1 MGIFTRFRDIISS
14 NLNAMLDKAEDPEKL
29 IKLMIRE
36 IEDTLVELKAAC
48 AGVMANRKK
57 IQRQMETIQSRIDHW
72 NQNAELAIAKGR
84 DDLAREALV
93 EKRRCSEKA
102 DTLDQEL
109 MEFNNLVDQ
118 YQDDIRQLED
128 RLQSAREKQRLL
140 VQRHIRARR
149 KMRTQEEIRRADGS
163 ETVFKFEQLENRI
176 ERMEAEADL
185 VNLGRKPVLE
195 EEFDNLLVDDEI
207 EAELQNLKSTLEKKA
222 DSV

>member
-57 IQRQMETIQSRIDHW
+57 IQRQMETIQSRIDYW

-84 DDLAREALV
+84 DDLARDALV

-109 MEFNNLVDQ
+109 MEFNSLVEQ
-118 YQDDIRQLED
+118 YQDDIQQLED

-140 VQRHIRARR
+140 VQRHVRARR
-149 KMRTQEEIRRADGS
+149 KKRTQEEIRRADGS

-185 VNLGRKPVLE
+185 VNFGRKPVLE

-207 EAELQNLKSTLEKKA
+207 EQELQNLKSTLEKKA

>member
-1 MGIFTRFRDIISS
+1 
-14 NLNAMLDKAEDPEKL
+14 MLDKAEDPEKL

-57 IQRQMETIQSRIDHW
+57 IQRQMETIQSRIDYW

-84 DDLAREALV
+84 DDLARDALV

-109 MEFNNLVDQ
+109 MEFNSLVEQ
-118 YQDDIRQLED
+118 YQDDIQQLED

-140 VQRHIRARR
+140 VQRHVRARR
-149 KMRTQEEIRRADGS
+149 KKRTQEEIRRADGS

-185 VNLGRKPVLE
+185 VNFGRKPVLE

-207 EAELQNLKSTLEKKA
+207 EQELQNLKSTLEKKA

>member
-57 IQRQMETIQSRIDHW
+57 VQRQMETIQSRIDYW

-84 DDLAREALV
+84 DDLARDALV

-109 MEFNNLVDQ
+109 MEFNSLVEQ
-118 YQDDIRQLED
+118 YQDDIQQLED

-140 VQRHIRARR
+140 VQRHVRARR
-149 KMRTQEEIRRADGS
+149 KKRTQEEIRRADGS

-185 VNLGRKPVLE
+185 VNFGRKPVLE

-207 EAELQNLKSTLEKKA
+207 EQELQNLKSTLEKKA

>member
-1 MGIFTRFRDIISS
+1 
-14 NLNAMLDKAEDPEKL
+14 MLDKAEDPEKL

-57 IQRQMETIQSRIDHW
+57 VQRQMETIQSRIDYW

-84 DDLAREALV
+84 DDLARDALV

-109 MEFNNLVDQ
+109 MEFNSLVEQ
-118 YQDDIRQLED
+118 YQDDIQQLED

-140 VQRHIRARR
+140 VQRHVRARR
-149 KMRTQEEIRRADGS
+149 KKRTQEEIRRADGS

-185 VNLGRKPVLE
+185 VNFGRKPVLE

-207 EAELQNLKSTLEKKA
+207 EQELQNLKSTLEKKA